1 MVVSI
6 MVKKN
11 TIFKLTVIAIILLLF
26 LAPIII
32 LYRLS
37 GNEKKSYIQDTYYE
51 YKEAAYGEPIRVTRA
66 DIEYY
71 VTTDGAISSS
81 EYITIDIKDIES
93 DNILVQPGDEIY
105 KDKEITTGQK
115 IIKSPCNGIAES
127 VDTGNRIRVLSFD
140 KLQLVTYIP
149 IDKLNYIKESKSL
162 SLNENEKLTVR
173 EISNIAQDNK
183 VKVVFDIDSKSY
195 MYGEE
200 LPDIKIYTD
209 KVYSEV
215 LVVNKNCVYKKGD
228 SYYVR
233 VLDEDGYY
241 INEQEVK
248 VSLETEEY
256 MAISGVEEG
265 TICDSGY
272 KAFIRQEDG
281 NGG

>member
-1 MVVSI
+1 MA
-6 MVKKN
+6 KKN
-11 TIFKLTVIAIILLLF
+11 TIFKLTVITVILLLF

-32 LYRLS
+32 LYKLS
-37 GNEKKSYIQDTYYE
+37 GSEKKSYIQDTYYE
-51 YKEAAYGEPIRVTRA
+51 YKEAAYGEPIWVTRA

-71 VTTDGAISSS
+71 VTTDGVISSS

-93 DNILVQPGDEIY
+93 DNILVQPGNEIY

-115 IIKSPCNGIAES
+115 IIKAPCNGIVES

-140 KLQLVTYIP
+140 KLQLVTNIP

-162 SLNENEKLTVR
+162 SFNENEKLTLR

-215 LVVNKNCVYKKGD
+215 LVVNKNCVYKKGN

-233 VLDEDGYY
+233 VLDENGYY

>member
-1 MVVSI
+1 MA
-6 MVKKN
+6 KKN
-11 TIFKLTVIAIILLLF
+11 TIFKLTVITVILLLF

-32 LYRLS
+32 LYKLS
-37 GNEKKSYIQDTYYE
+37 GSEKKSYIQDTYYE

-71 VTTDGAISSS
+71 VTTDGVISSS

-115 IIKSPCNGIAES
+115 IIKAPCNGIVES
-127 VDTGNRIRVLSFD
+127 VDTGNRIRVVSFD
-140 KLQLVTYIP
+140 KLQLVTNIP

-162 SLNENEKLTVR
+162 SFNENEKLTVM
-173 EISNIAQDNK
+173 EISNIAQGNK

-215 LVVNKNCVYKKGD
+215 LVVNKNCVYKKGN

-233 VLDEDGYY
+233 VLDENGYY

>member
-1 MVVSI
+1 MA
-6 MVKKN
+6 KKN
-11 TIFKLTVIAIILLLF
+11 TIFKLTVITVILLLF

-32 LYRLS
+32 LYKLS
-37 GNEKKSYIQDTYYE
+37 GSEKKSYIQDTYYE

-71 VTTDGAISSS
+71 VTTDGVISSS

-115 IIKSPCNGIAES
+115 IIKAPCNGIVES

-140 KLQLVTYIP
+140 KLQLVTNIP
-149 IDKLNYIKESKSL
+149 IDKLKYIKESKSL
-162 SLNENEKLTVR
+162 SFNENEKLTVR
-173 EISNIAQDNK
+173 EISNIAQGNK

-215 LVVNKNCVYKKGD
+215 LVINKNCVYKKGN

-233 VLDEDGYY
+233 VLDENGYY
-241 INEQEVK
+241 IKEQEVK

>member
-1 MVVSI
+1 MA
-6 MVKKN
+6 KKN
-11 TIFKLTVIAIILLLF
+11 TIFKLTVITVILLLF

-32 LYRLS
+32 LYKLS
-37 GNEKKSYIQDTYYE
+37 GSEKKSYIQDTYYE

-71 VTTDGAISSS
+71 VTTDGVISSS

-93 DNILVQPGDEIY
+93 DNILVQPGNEIY

-115 IIKSPCNGIAES
+115 IIKAPCNGIVES

-140 KLQLVTYIP
+140 KLQLVTNIP

-162 SLNENEKLTVR
+162 SFNENEKLTVR

-209 KVYSEV
+209 TVYSEV
-215 LVVNKNCVYKKGD
+215 LVVNKNCVYKKGN

-233 VLDEDGYY
+233 VIDENGYY

>member
-1 MVVSI
+1 MA
-6 MVKKN
+6 KKN
-11 TIFKLTVIAIILLLF
+11 TIFKLTVITVILLLF

-32 LYRLS
+32 LYKLS
-37 GNEKKSYIQDTYYE
+37 GSEKKSYIQDTYYE

-71 VTTDGAISSS
+71 VTTDGVISSS

-93 DNILVQPGDEIY
+93 DNILVQPGNEIY

-115 IIKSPCNGIAES
+115 IIKAPCNGIVES

-140 KLQLVTYIP
+140 KLQLVTNIP

-162 SLNENEKLTVR
+162 SFNENEKLTVR
-173 EISNIAQDNK
+173 EISNIAQGNK

-215 LVVNKNCVYKKGD
+215 LVVNKNCVYKKGN
-228 SYYVR
+228 SYYVI
-233 VLDEDGYY
+233 VLDENGYY

>member
-1 MVVSI
+1 MA
-6 MVKKN
+6 KKN
-11 TIFKLTVIAIILLLF
+11 TIYKLTVITVILLLF

-32 LYRLS
+32 LYKLS
-37 GNEKKSYIQDTYYE
+37 GSEKKSYIQDTYYE

-71 VTTDGAISSS
+71 VTTDGVISSS

-93 DNILVQPGDEIY
+93 DNILVQPGNEIY

-115 IIKSPCNGIAES
+115 IIKAPCNGIVES

-140 KLQLVTYIP
+140 KLQLVTNIP

-162 SLNENEKLTVR
+162 SFNENEKLTVR
-173 EISNIAQDNK
+173 EISNIAQGNK

-215 LVVNKNCVYKKGD
+215 LVVNKNCVYKKGN

-233 VLDEDGYY
+233 VLDENGYY

>member
-1 MVVSI
+1 MA
-6 MVKKN
+6 KKN
-11 TIFKLTVIAIILLLF
+11 TIFKLTVITVILLLF

-32 LYRLS
+32 LYKLS
-37 GNEKKSYIQDTYYE
+37 GSEKKSYIQDTYYE

-71 VTTDGAISSS
+71 VTTDGVISSS

-93 DNILVQPGDEIY
+93 DNILVQPGNEIY

-115 IIKSPCNGIAES
+115 IIKAPCNGIVES

-140 KLQLVTYIP
+140 KLQLVTNIP

-162 SLNENEKLTVR
+162 SFNENEKLTVR
-173 EISNIAQDNK
+173 VISNIAQGNK

-215 LVVNKNCVYKKGD
+215 LVVNKNCVYKKGN

-233 VLDEDGYY
+233 VLDENGYY

>member
-1 MVVSI
+1 MA
-6 MVKKN
+6 KKN
-11 TIFKLTVIAIILLLF
+11 TIFKLTVITVILLLF

-32 LYRLS
+32 LYKLS
-37 GNEKKSYIQDTYYE
+37 GSEKKSYIQDTYYE

-71 VTTDGAISSS
+71 VTTDGVISSS

-93 DNILVQPGDEIY
+93 DNILVQPGNEIY

-115 IIKSPCNGIAES
+115 IIKAPCNGIVES

-140 KLQLVTYIP
+140 KLQLVTNIP

-162 SLNENEKLTVR
+162 SFNENEKLMVR
-173 EISNIAQDNK
+173 EISNIAQGNK

-215 LVVNKNCVYKKGD
+215 LVVNKNCVYKKGN

-233 VLDEDGYY
+233 VFDENGYY

>member
-1 MVVSI
+1 MA
-6 MVKKN
+6 KKN
-11 TIFKLTVIAIILLLF
+11 TIFKLTVITVILLLF

-32 LYRLS
+32 LYKLS
-37 GNEKKSYIQDTYYE
+37 GSEKKSYIQDTYYE

-71 VTTDGAISSS
+71 VTTDGVISPS

-93 DNILVQPGDEIY
+93 DNILVQPGNEIY

-115 IIKSPCNGIAES
+115 IIKAPCNGIVES

-140 KLQLVTYIP
+140 KLQLVTNIP

-162 SLNENEKLTVR
+162 SFNENEKLTVR
-173 EISNIAQDNK
+173 EISNIAQGNK

-215 LVVNKNCVYKKGD
+215 LVVNKNCVYKKGN

-233 VLDEDGYY
+233 VLDENGYY

>member
-1 MVVSI
+1 MA
-6 MVKKN
+6 KKN
-11 TIFKLTVIAIILLLF
+11 TIFKLTVITVILLLF

-32 LYRLS
+32 LYKLS
-37 GNEKKSYIQDTYYE
+37 GSEKKSYIQDTYYE

-71 VTTDGAISSS
+71 VTTDGVISSS

-93 DNILVQPGDEIY
+93 DNILVQPGNEIY

-115 IIKSPCNGIAES
+115 IIKAPCNGIVES

-140 KLQLVTYIP
+140 KLQLVTNIP

-162 SLNENEKLTVR
+162 SFNENEKLTVR
-173 EISNIAQDNK
+173 EISNIAQGNK

-209 KVYSEV
+209 RVYSEV
-215 LVVNKNCVYKKGD
+215 LVVNKNCVYKKGN

-233 VLDEDGYY
+233 VLDENGYY

>member
-1 MVVSI
+1 MA
-6 MVKKN
+6 KKN
-11 TIFKLTVIAIILLLF
+11 TIFKLTVITVILLLF

-32 LYRLS
+32 LYKLS
-37 GNEKKSYIQDTYYE
+37 GSEKKSYIQDTYYE

-71 VTTDGAISSS
+71 VTTDGVISSS

-93 DNILVQPGDEIY
+93 DNILVQPGNEIY

-115 IIKSPCNGIAES
+115 IIKAPCNGIVES

-140 KLQLVTYIP
+140 KLQLVTNIP

-162 SLNENEKLTVR
+162 SFNENEKLTVR
-173 EISNIAQDNK
+173 EISNIAQGNK
-183 VKVVFDIDSKSY
+183 VKGVFDIDSKSY

-215 LVVNKNCVYKKGD
+215 LVVNKNCVYKKGN

-233 VLDEDGYY
+233 VLDENGYY

>member
-1 MVVSI
+1 MNI
-6 MVKKN
+6 MAKKN
-11 TIFKLTVIAIILLLF
+11 TIFKLTVITVILLLF

-32 LYRLS
+32 LYKLS
-37 GNEKKSYIQDTYYE
+37 GSEKKSYIQDTYYE

-71 VTTDGAISSS
+71 VTTDGVISSS

-115 IIKSPCNGIAES
+115 IIKAPCNGIAES

-162 SLNENEKLTVR
+162 SLNENETLTVR

-215 LVVNKNCVYKKGD
+215 LVVNKNCVYKKGN

-233 VLDEDGYY
+233 VLDENGYY

>member
-1 MVVSI
+1 MA
-6 MVKKN
+6 KKN
-11 TIFKLTVIAIILLLF
+11 TIFKLTVITVILLLF

-32 LYRLS
+32 LYKLS

-71 VTTDGAISSS
+71 VTTDGVISSS

-115 IIKSPCNGIAES
+115 IIKAPCNGIVES

-140 KLQLVTYIP
+140 KLQLVTNIP

-162 SLNENEKLTVR
+162 SFNENEKLTVR

-215 LVVNKNCVYKKGD
+215 LVVNKNCVYKKGN

-233 VLDEDGYY
+233 VLDENGYY

>member
-1 MVVSI
+1 MA
-6 MVKKN
+6 KKN
-11 TIFKLTVIAIILLLF
+11 TIFKLTVITVILLLF

-32 LYRLS
+32 LYKLS
-37 GNEKKSYIQDTYYE
+37 RSEKKSYIQDTYYE

-71 VTTDGAISSS
+71 VTTDGVISSS

-93 DNILVQPGDEIY
+93 DNILVQPGNEIY

-115 IIKSPCNGIAES
+115 IIKAPCNGIVES

-140 KLQLVTYIP
+140 KLQLVTNIP

-162 SLNENEKLTVR
+162 SFNENEKLTVR
-173 EISNIAQDNK
+173 EISNIAQGNK

-215 LVVNKNCVYKKGD
+215 LVVNKNCVYKKGN

-233 VLDEDGYY
+233 VLDENGYY

>member
-1 MVVSI
+1 MA
-6 MVKKN
+6 KKN
-11 TIFKLTVIAIILLLF
+11 TIFKLTVITVILLLF

-32 LYRLS
+32 LYKLS
-37 GNEKKSYIQDTYYE
+37 GSEKKSYIQDTYYE

-71 VTTDGAISSS
+71 VTTDGVISSS

-93 DNILVQPGDEIY
+93 DNILVQPGNEIY

-115 IIKSPCNGIAES
+115 IIKAPCNGIVES

-140 KLQLVTYIP
+140 KLQLVTNIP

-162 SLNENEKLTVR
+162 SFNENKKLTVR
-173 EISNIAQDNK
+173 EISNIAQGNK

-200 LPDIKIYTD
+200 LSDIKIYTD

-215 LVVNKNCVYKKGD
+215 LVVNKNCVYKKGN

-233 VLDEDGYY
+233 VLDENGYY

>member
-1 MVVSI
+1 MA
-6 MVKKN
+6 KKN
-11 TIFKLTVIAIILLLF
+11 TIFKLTVITVILLLF

-32 LYRLS
+32 LYKLS
-37 GNEKKSYIQDTYYE
+37 GSEKKSYIQDTYYE

-71 VTTDGAISSS
+71 VTTDGVISSS

-93 DNILVQPGDEIY
+93 DNILVQPGNEIY

-115 IIKSPCNGIAES
+115 IIKAPCNGIVES

-140 KLQLVTYIP
+140 KLQLVTNIP

-162 SLNENEKLTVR
+162 SFNENEKLTVR
-173 EISNIAQDNK
+173 EISNIALGNK

-215 LVVNKNCVYKKGD
+215 LVVNKNCVYKKGN

-233 VLDEDGYY
+233 VLDENGYY

>member
-1 MVVSI
+1 MA
-6 MVKKN
+6 KKN
-11 TIFKLTVIAIILLLF
+11 TIFKLTVITVILLLF

-32 LYRLS
+32 LYKLS
-37 GNEKKSYIQDTYYE
+37 GSEKKSYIQDTYYE

-71 VTTDGAISSS
+71 VTTDGVISSS

-93 DNILVQPGDEIY
+93 DNILVQPGNEIY

-115 IIKSPCNGIAES
+115 IIKAPCNGIVES

-140 KLQLVTYIP
+140 KLQLVTNIP
-149 IDKLNYIKESKSL
+149 IDRLNYIKESKSL
-162 SLNENEKLTVR
+162 SFNENEKLTVR

-209 KVYSEV
+209 TVYSEV
-215 LVVNKNCVYKKGD
+215 LVVNKNCVYKKGN

-233 VLDEDGYY
+233 VIDENGYY

>member
-1 MVVSI
+1 MA
-6 MVKKN
+6 KKN
-11 TIFKLTVIAIILLLF
+11 TIFKLTVITVILLLF

-32 LYRLS
+32 LYKLS
-37 GNEKKSYIQDTYYE
+37 GSEKKSYIQDTYYE

-71 VTTDGAISSS
+71 VTTDGVISSS

-93 DNILVQPGDEIY
+93 DNILVQPGNEIY

-115 IIKSPCNGIAES
+115 IIKAPCNGIVES

-140 KLQLVTYIP
+140 KLQLVTNIP

-162 SLNENEKLTVR
+162 SFNENEKLTVR
-173 EISNIAQDNK
+173 EISNIAQGNK

-215 LVVNKNCVYKKGD
+215 LVVNKNCVYKKD
-228 SYYVR
+228 NSYYVR
-233 VLDEDGYY
+233 VLDENGYY

>member
-1 MVVSI
+1 MA
-6 MVKKN
+6 KKN
-11 TIFKLTVIAIILLLF
+11 TIFKLTVITVILLLF

-32 LYRLS
+32 LYKLS
-37 GNEKKSYIQDTYYE
+37 GSEKKSYIQDTYYE

-71 VTTDGAISSS
+71 VTTDGVISSS

-93 DNILVQPGDEIY
+93 DNILVQPGNEIY

-115 IIKSPCNGIAES
+115 IIKAPCNGIVES

-140 KLQLVTYIP
+140 KLQLVTNIP

-162 SLNENEKLTVR
+162 SFNENEKLTVR
-173 EISNIAQDNK
+173 EISNIAQGNK

-209 KVYSEV
+209 KIYSEV
-215 LVVNKNCVYKKGD
+215 LVVNKNCVYKKGN

-233 VLDEDGYY
+233 VLDENGYY

>member
-1 MVVSI
+1 MA
-6 MVKKN
+6 KKN
-11 TIFKLTVIAIILLLF
+11 TIFKLTVITVILLLF

-32 LYRLS
+32 LYKLS
-37 GNEKKSYIQDTYYE
+37 GSEKKSYIQDTYYE

-71 VTTDGAISSS
+71 VTTDGVISSS

-93 DNILVQPGDEIY
+93 DNILVQPGNEIY

-115 IIKSPCNGIAES
+115 IIKAPCNGIVES

-140 KLQLVTYIP
+140 KLQLVTNIP

-162 SLNENEKLTVR
+162 SFNENEKLTVR
-173 EISNIAQDNK
+173 EISNIAQGNK

-200 LPDIKIYTD
+200 LPDIRIYTD

-215 LVVNKNCVYKKGD
+215 LVVNKNCVYKKGN

-233 VLDEDGYY
+233 VLDENGYY

>member
-1 MVVSI
+1 MA
-6 MVKKN
+6 KKN
-11 TIFKLTVIAIILLLF
+11 TIFKLTVITVILLLF

-32 LYRLS
+32 LYKLS
-37 GNEKKSYIQDTYYE
+37 GSEKKSYIQDTYYE

-71 VTTDGAISSS
+71 VTTDGVISSS

-93 DNILVQPGDEIY
+93 DNILVQPGNEIY

-115 IIKSPCNGIAES
+115 IIKAPCNGIVES

-140 KLQLVTYIP
+140 KLQLVTNIP

-162 SLNENEKLTVR
+162 SFNEDEKLTVR
-173 EISNIAQDNK
+173 EISNIAQGNK

-215 LVVNKNCVYKKGD
+215 LVVNKNCVYKKGN

-233 VLDEDGYY
+233 VLDENGYY

>member
-1 MVVSI
+1 MA
-6 MVKKN
+6 KKN
-11 TIFKLTVIAIILLLF
+11 TIFKLTVITVILLLF

-32 LYRLS
+32 LYKLS
-37 GNEKKSYIQDTYYE
+37 GSEKKSYIQDTYYE

-71 VTTDGAISSS
+71 VTTDGVISSS

-93 DNILVQPGDEIY
+93 DNILVQPGNEIY

-115 IIKSPCNGIAES
+115 IIKALCNGIVES
-127 VDTGNRIRVLSFD
+127 VDTGNRIRVVSFD
-140 KLQLVTYIP
+140 KLQLVTNIP

-162 SLNENEKLTVR
+162 SFNENEKLTVR
-173 EISNIAQDNK
+173 EISNIAQGNK

-215 LVVNKNCVYKKGD
+215 LVVNKNCVYKKGN

-233 VLDEDGYY
+233 VLDENGYY

>member
-1 MVVSI
+1 M
-6 MVKKN
+6 
-11 TIFKLTVIAIILLLF
+11 
-26 LAPIII
+26 
-32 LYRLS
+32 
-37 GNEKKSYIQDTYYE
+37 
-51 YKEAAYGEPIRVTRA
+51 
-66 DIEYY
+66 
-71 VTTDGAISSS
+71 
-81 EYITIDIKDIES
+81 
-93 DNILVQPGDEIY
+93 QPGNEIY

-115 IIKSPCNGIAES
+115 IIKAPCNGIVES

-140 KLQLVTYIP
+140 KLQLVTNIP

-162 SLNENEKLTVR
+162 SFNENKKLTVR
-173 EISNIAQDNK
+173 EISNIAQGNK

-215 LVVNKNCVYKKGD
+215 LVVNKNCVYKKGN

-233 VLDEDGYY
+233 VLDENGYY

>member
-1 MVVSI
+1 MA
-6 MVKKN
+6 KKN
-11 TIFKLTVIAIILLLF
+11 TIFKLTVIMVILLLF

-32 LYRLS
+32 LYKLS
-37 GNEKKSYIQDTYYE
+37 GSEKKSYIQDTYYE

-71 VTTDGAISSS
+71 VTTDGVISSS

-93 DNILVQPGDEIY
+93 DNILVQPGNEIY

-115 IIKSPCNGIAES
+115 IIKAPCNGIVES

-140 KLQLVTYIP
+140 KLQLVTNIP

-162 SLNENEKLTVR
+162 SFNENEKLTVR
-173 EISNIAQDNK
+173 EISNIAQGNK

-215 LVVNKNCVYKKGD
+215 LVVNKNCVYKKGN

-233 VLDEDGYY
+233 VLDENGYY

>member
-1 MVVSI
+1 MA
-6 MVKKN
+6 KKN
-11 TIFKLTVIAIILLLF
+11 TIFKLTVITVILLLF

-32 LYRLS
+32 LYKLS
-37 GNEKKSYIQDTYYE
+37 GSEKKSYIQDTYYE

-71 VTTDGAISSS
+71 VTTDGVISSS

-93 DNILVQPGDEIY
+93 DNILVQSGDEIY

-115 IIKSPCNGIAES
+115 IIKAPCNGIVES

-162 SLNENEKLTVR
+162 SFNENEKLTLR
-173 EISNIAQDNK
+173 EISNIAQGNK

-215 LVVNKNCVYKKGD
+215 LVVNKNCVYKKGN

-233 VLDEDGYY
+233 VLDENGYY
-241 INEQEVK
+241 IKEQEVK

>member
-1 MVVSI
+1 MA
-6 MVKKN
+6 KKN
-11 TIFKLTVIAIILLLF
+11 TIFKLTVITVILLLF

-32 LYRLS
+32 LYKLS
-37 GNEKKSYIQDTYYE
+37 GSEKKSYIQDTYYE

-71 VTTDGAISSS
+71 VTTDGVISSS

-93 DNILVQPGDEIY
+93 DNILVQPGNEIY

-115 IIKSPCNGIAES
+115 IIKAPCNGIVES

-140 KLQLVTYIP
+140 KLQLVTNIP
-149 IDKLNYIKESKSL
+149 IDKMNYIKESKSL
-162 SLNENEKLTVR
+162 SFNENEKLTVR
-173 EISNIAQDNK
+173 EISNIAQGNK

-215 LVVNKNCVYKKGD
+215 LVVNKNCVYKKGN

-233 VLDEDGYY
+233 VLDENGYY

>member
-1 MVVSI
+1 MA
-6 MVKKN
+6 KKN
-11 TIFKLTVIAIILLLF
+11 TIFKLTVITVILLLF

-32 LYRLS
+32 LYKLS
-37 GNEKKSYIQDTYYE
+37 GSEKKSYIQDTYYE

-71 VTTDGAISSS
+71 VTTDGVISSS
-81 EYITIDIKDIES
+81 EYITIDIKDIER

-105 KDKEITTGQK
+105 IDKEITTGQK
-115 IIKSPCNGIAES
+115 IIKAPCNGIVES

-140 KLQLVTYIP
+140 KLQLVTNIP

-162 SLNENEKLTVR
+162 SFNENEKLTVR
-173 EISNIAQDNK
+173 EISNIAQGNK

-215 LVVNKNCVYKKGD
+215 LVVNKNCVYKKGN

-233 VLDEDGYY
+233 VLDENGYY

>member
-1 MVVSI
+1 MA
-6 MVKKN
+6 KKN
-11 TIFKLTVIAIILLLF
+11 TIFKLTVITVILLLF

-32 LYRLS
+32 LYKLS
-37 GNEKKSYIQDTYYE
+37 GSEKKSYIQDTYYE

-71 VTTDGAISSS
+71 VTTDGVISSS

-93 DNILVQPGDEIY
+93 DNILVQPGNEIY

-115 IIKSPCNGIAES
+115 IIKAPCNGIVES

-140 KLQLVTYIP
+140 KLQLVTNIP

-162 SLNENEKLTVR
+162 SFNENEKLTVR
-173 EISNIAQDNK
+173 EISNIAQGNK

-200 LPDIKIYTD
+200 LSDIKIYTD

-215 LVVNKNCVYKKGD
+215 LVVNKNCVYKKGN

-233 VLDEDGYY
+233 VLDENGYY

>member
-1 MVVSI
+1 MA
-6 MVKKN
+6 KKN
-11 TIFKLTVIAIILLLF
+11 TIFKLTVITVILLLF

-32 LYRLS
+32 LYKLS
-37 GNEKKSYIQDTYYE
+37 GSEKKSYIQDTYYE

-71 VTTDGAISSS
+71 VTTDGVISSS

-93 DNILVQPGDEIY
+93 DNILVQPGNEIY

-115 IIKSPCNGIAES
+115 IIKAPCNGIVES

-140 KLQLVTYIP
+140 KLQLVTNIP

-162 SLNENEKLTVR
+162 SFNENEKLTVR
-173 EISNIAQDNK
+173 EISNIAQGNK

-215 LVVNKNCVYKKGD
+215 RVVNKNCVYKKGN

-233 VLDEDGYY
+233 VLDENGYY

>member
-1 MVVSI
+1 MA
-6 MVKKN
+6 KKN
-11 TIFKLTVIAIILLLF
+11 TIFKLTVITVILLLF

-32 LYRLS
+32 LYKLS
-37 GNEKKSYIQDTYYE
+37 GSEKKSYIQDTYYE

-71 VTTDGAISSS
+71 VTTDGVISSS

-93 DNILVQPGDEIY
+93 DNILVQPGNEIY

-115 IIKSPCNGIAES
+115 IIKAPCNGIVES

-140 KLQLVTYIP
+140 KLQLVAYIP

-162 SLNENEKLTVR
+162 SFNENEKLTVR
-173 EISNIAQDNK
+173 EISNIAQGNK

-215 LVVNKNCVYKKGD
+215 LVVNKNCVYKKGN

-233 VLDEDGYY
+233 VLDENGYY

>member
-1 MVVSI
+1 MA
-6 MVKKN
+6 KNN
-11 TIFKLTVIAIILLLF
+11 TIFKLTVITVILLLF

-32 LYRLS
+32 LYKLS
-37 GNEKKSYIQDTYYE
+37 GSEKKSYIQDTYYE

-71 VTTDGAISSS
+71 VTTDGVISSS
-81 EYITIDIKDIES
+81 EYITIDIKDIER

-115 IIKSPCNGIAES
+115 IIKAPCNGIVES

-140 KLQLVTYIP
+140 KLQLVTNIP

-162 SLNENEKLTVR
+162 SFNENEKLTVR
-173 EISNIAQDNK
+173 EISNIAQGNK

-215 LVVNKNCVYKKGD
+215 LVVNKNCVYKKGN

-233 VLDEDGYY
+233 VLDENGYY

>member
-1 MVVSI
+1 MA
-6 MVKKN
+6 KKN
-11 TIFKLTVIAIILLLF
+11 TIFKLTVITVILLLF

-32 LYRLS
+32 LYKLS
-37 GNEKKSYIQDTYYE
+37 GSEKKSYIQDTYYE

-71 VTTDGAISSS
+71 VTTDGVISSS

-93 DNILVQPGDEIY
+93 DNILVQPGNEIY

-115 IIKSPCNGIAES
+115 IIKAPCNGIVES

-140 KLQLVTYIP
+140 KLQLVTNIP

-162 SLNENEKLTVR
+162 SFNENEKLTVR
-173 EISNIAQDNK
+173 EISNIAQGNK
-183 VKVVFDIDSKSY
+183 VKVVLDIDSKSY

-215 LVVNKNCVYKKGD
+215 LVVNKNCVYKKGN

-233 VLDEDGYY
+233 VLDENGYY

>member
-1 MVVSI
+1 MA
-6 MVKKN
+6 KKN
-11 TIFKLTVIAIILLLF
+11 TIFKLTVITVILLLF

-32 LYRLS
+32 LYKLS

-71 VTTDGAISSS
+71 VTTDGVISSS

-93 DNILVQPGDEIY
+93 DNILVQPGNEIY

-115 IIKSPCNGIAES
+115 IIKAPCNGIVES

-140 KLQLVTYIP
+140 KLQLVTNIP

-162 SLNENEKLTVR
+162 SFNENEKLTVR
-173 EISNIAQDNK
+173 EISNIAQGNK

-215 LVVNKNCVYKKGD
+215 LVVNKNCVYKKGN

-233 VLDEDGYY
+233 VLDENGYY

>member
-1 MVVSI
+1 MA
-6 MVKKN
+6 KKN
-11 TIFKLTVIAIILLLF
+11 TIFKLTVITVILLLF

-32 LYRLS
+32 LYKLS
-37 GNEKKSYIQDTYYE
+37 GSEKKSYIQDTYYE

-71 VTTDGAISSS
+71 VTTDGVISSS

-93 DNILVQPGDEIY
+93 DNILVQPGNEIY

-115 IIKSPCNGIAES
+115 IIKAPCNGIVES
-127 VDTGNRIRVLSFD
+127 VDTCNRIRVLSFD
-140 KLQLVTYIP
+140 KLQLVTNIP

-162 SLNENEKLTVR
+162 SFNENEKLTVR
-173 EISNIAQDNK
+173 EISNIAQGNK

-215 LVVNKNCVYKKGD
+215 LVVNKNCVYKKGN

-233 VLDEDGYY
+233 VLDENGYY
-241 INEQEVK
+241 VNEQEVK

>member
-1 MVVSI
+1 MA
-6 MVKKN
+6 KKN
-11 TIFKLTVIAIILLLF
+11 TIFKLTVITVILLLF

-32 LYRLS
+32 LYKLS
-37 GNEKKSYIQDTYYE
+37 GSEKKSYIQDTYYE

-71 VTTDGAISSS
+71 VTTDGVISSS

-93 DNILVQPGDEIY
+93 DNILVQPGNEIY

-115 IIKSPCNGIAES
+115 IIKAPCNGIVES

-140 KLQLVTYIP
+140 KLQLVTNIP

-162 SLNENEKLTVR
+162 SFNENEKLKVR
-173 EISNIAQDNK
+173 EISNIAQGNK

-215 LVVNKNCVYKKGD
+215 LVVNKNCVYKKGN

-233 VLDEDGYY
+233 VLDENGYY
-241 INEQEVK
+241 INEKEVK

>member
-1 MVVSI
+1 MA
-6 MVKKN
+6 KKN
-11 TIFKLTVIAIILLLF
+11 TIFKLTVITVILLLF

-32 LYRLS
+32 LYKLS
-37 GNEKKSYIQDTYYE
+37 GSEKKSYIQDTYYE

-71 VTTDGAISSS
+71 VTTDGVISSS

-93 DNILVQPGDEIY
+93 DNILVQPGNEIY

-115 IIKSPCNGIAES
+115 IIKAPCNGIVES

-140 KLQLVTYIP
+140 KLQLVTNIP

-162 SLNENEKLTVR
+162 LFNENEKLTVR
-173 EISNIAQDNK
+173 EISNIAQGNK

-215 LVVNKNCVYKKGD
+215 LVVNKNCVYKKGN

-233 VLDEDGYY
+233 VLDENGYY